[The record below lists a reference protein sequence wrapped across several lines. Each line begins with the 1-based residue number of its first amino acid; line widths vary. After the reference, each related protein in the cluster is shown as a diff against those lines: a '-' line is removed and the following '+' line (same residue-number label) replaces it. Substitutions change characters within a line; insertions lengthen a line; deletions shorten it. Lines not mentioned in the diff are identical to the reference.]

1 MGAWMACCHKIFIKR
16 KRKEKKITK
25 KKKKKIDIVCDKYT
39 VVFKLGS
46 NWNGQG
52 LKIYAN

>member
-1 MGAWMACCHKIFIKR
+1 MACCHKIFIKR

-46 NWNGQG
+46 N
-52 LKIYAN
+52 